1 MIIGLGISIS
11 STGSQSG
18 SSSGGPVVTNGLLT
32 EAGDFLLMEDGSNIL
47 LD

>member
-11 STGSQSG
+11 SPPVGGS
-18 SSSGGPVVTNGLLT
+18 GPTITNGLQI